1 MRKKEVL
8 SRFPDYKEPVVKKQK
23 EYHYRTTGNWGDPW
37 PPIEEIDTEGAIRL
51 MSAVLGQAADDYR
64 YARDKE
70 RCLIEIWKEP
80 KGVYSTNRVLSRTWK
95 AFFSSEDFEFW
106 AQGTTLIGPDIYQQL
121 KKDEDEKDDELK
133 EVWKTVKKT
142 GRIGPFED
150 IPWWDQIMRREF
162 ERMGSREHPV
172 YVLKDKKKG
181 RKTV

>member
-1 MRKKEVL
+1 MTREAKANFIKAFGPIKPEKKKGNWGG
-8 SRFPDYKEPVVKKQK
+8 SS
-23 EYHYRTTGNWGDPW
+23 NWGDPW
-37 PPIEEIDTEGAIRL
+37 PPIEEIDAEGAIRL

-70 RCLIEIWKEP
+70 RCIIEIWKEP
-80 KGVYSTNRVLSRTWK
+80 KGVHSTNRVLSRTWK
-95 AFFSSEDFEFW
+95 EFFSSEDFEFW
-106 AQGTTLIGPDIYQQL
+106 AQGTSLIGPDIYQQL

-172 YVLKDKKKG
+172 YVLKGKKKG